1 MTETPEGNIPH
12 SGWRSRIPAGFKVSG
27 AGCGCLVVMLIIFL
41 FVMWMIGY
49 LPPPLAN
56 WYENVGP

>member
-1 MTETPEGNIPH
+1 MPG
-12 SGWRSRIPAGFKVSG
+12 GFKVSG
-27 AGCGCLVVMLIIFL
+27 AGCGCLVVTLILIL
-41 FVMWMIGY
+41 FVMWLIGY

>member
-1 MTETPEGNIPH
+1 MTETPEGSISQ
-12 SGWRSRIPAGFKVSG
+12 SGERSKLPGGFKVAG
-27 AGCGCLVVMLIIFL
+27 AGCGCLVVVLLLIL
-41 FVMWMIGY
+41 FVMWLIGY